1 LLDKLSKGKLEI
13 ETVEELFK
21 KMKNEFRKT
30 EEEERKVKQLRT
42 IE

>member
-21 KMKNEFRKT
+21 KNE
-30 EEEERKVKQLRT
+30 E
-42 IE
+42 